1 MKAIYPVLF
10 TPLTEGGYMAYVP
23 DLDINTQG
31 ESLVEA
37 IEMARDAIGIV
48 GISLEDMGK
57 PLPEPTQITKVKP
70 VRADDIVTL
79 VDINFSDYRRKND
92 MRTVRRNV
100 SLPNYLND
108 MGERAGLNFSQILQD
123 GLRQRLGVK

>member
-57 PLPEPTQITKVKP
+57 PLPEPT
-70 VRADDIVTL
+70 L
-79 VDINFSDYRRKND
+79 
-92 MRTVRRNV
+92 
-100 SLPNYLND
+100 SL
-108 MGERAGLNFSQILQD
+108 IHI
-123 GLRQRLGVK
+123 

>member
-1 MKAIYPVLF
+1 M
-10 TPLTEGGYMAYVP
+10 
-23 DLDINTQG
+23 
-31 ESLVEA
+31 
-37 IEMARDAIGIV
+37 
-48 GISLEDMGK
+48 
-57 PLPEPTQITKVKP
+57 KP

-79 VDINFSDYRRKND
+79 VDIDFSDYRRKND